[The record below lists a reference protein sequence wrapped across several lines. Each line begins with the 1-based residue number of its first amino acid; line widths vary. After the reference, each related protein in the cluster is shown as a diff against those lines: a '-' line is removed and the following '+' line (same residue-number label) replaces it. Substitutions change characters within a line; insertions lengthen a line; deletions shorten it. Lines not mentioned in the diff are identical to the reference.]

1 MKILWV
7 SYPAISAFLDLLLR
21 GPVLSALL
29 IADSNHILAFVFEG
43 VERLYVFEPYSPR
56 LIGIHCYS
64 FVGDD
69 QLRPLPYH
77 SKEGHDG
84 KDAEHDDQDHRTCLV
99 CVAFILKHV
108 NTPYDEGKAQRKAE
122 VEFPKRL
129 IYFDFFCLVLHD

>member
-7 SYPAISAFLDLLLR
+7 SYSAIPAFLDLLLR

-29 IADSNHILAFVFEG
+29 VADSNHILAFVFER
-43 VERLYVFEPYSPR
+43 VERLYVFKSNYPW
-56 LIGIHCYS
+56 LIGVHCHH
-64 FVGDD
+64 FVSDD
-69 QLRPLPYH
+69 QFRPLPYH
-77 SKEGHDG
+77 SDEGNDG
-84 KDAEHDDQDHRTCLV
+84 KDTEHDDQDHRTSLV